1 MKRYIAALL
10 LIPFLFSGCSD
21 TTDHQ
26 PKTEQKKTIVTSFY
40 PLTFITQS
48 IVQGNF
54 EVINLAGNNEI
65 HDFIPTPKDIMALD
79 GAALIVLHGAGLEH
93 AWAEDIMPQWQ
104 QKNIPVAIVTKNIPL
119 QSSAVH
125 AHEEEE
131 HDDHEGEEHHD
142 HGGFDPHIW
151 LSPVMAQKMTEVILA
166 EVQKIDPANASIYKK
181 NADELIAKLQ
191 AEDVLYAK
199 ALSSCARKEA
209 IISHNAFGYL
219 ERQYGIAL
227 HPIAGIST
235 TDEPSAKLL
244 SELKEEAKEGVYGIL
259 TEENR
264 VQRFAQMI
272 SKETGLAMFPITT
285 LETNGK
291 PFFEGYAQNR
301 ESLSKALQCQ

>member
-79 GAALIVLHGAGLEH
+79 GASLIVLHGAGLEH
-93 AWAEDIMPQWQ
+93 AWAEDTMPQWQ

-125 AHEEEE
+125 EHEEEA
-131 HDDHEGEEHHD
+131 
-142 HGGFDPHIW
+142 HGGNESFDPHIW
-151 LSPVMAQKMTEVILA
+151 LSPILA
-166 EVQKIDPANASIYKK
+166 QTMVQNILAAVQTIDPANASVYKK

-244 SELKEEAKEGVYGIL
+244 AELKEEAKEGVYGIL

-272 SKETGLAMFPITT
+272 SKETGLVMFPITT